1 MESLTQYCISYLN
14 FPKII
19 PQNISLVKTSFLLK
33 HDKEF
38 DTQTERISKLV
49 NKGLK
54 KLYRLGGNR
63 LNQ

>member
-14 FPKII
+14 FPQII